1 MLQSGL
7 QTIKDAQ
14 GKSIGVFLLISE
26 YERIMD
32 RIEEL
37 EDIKDYDFAKE
48 KNEEKVLLRDA
59 IKIRKN
65 KYDILVVEIIKVAHR
80 KDIY

>member
-32 RIEEL
+32 KIEEL

-65 KYDILVVEIIKVAHR
+65 K
-80 KDIY
+80 